1 MRSLFATVSL
11 TLAGAVCL
19 QHSASAADAN
29 RESPIIPLEKGS
41 EVVQVTKGAKVWVN
55 REYQMAA
62 FPKKLENHKIFLRSP
77 MEKTRFEVFQPGYI
91 VVLTP
96 LKQNFNQSEL
106 LSKTG
111 FQSVDLT
118 PFNPYT
124 TRPNKPGNLCLAV
137 QKQVQSGDVV
147 EFNHYGIALWSD
159 QPLPLGETPLP
170 ASNIKIPT
178 LDISDEK
185 HRHSFVAKGTPETYQ
200 GHVDTVLMPDNKT
213 MFAIWAI
220 NHAGYLGPL
229 ARSDDAGLNWSEPI
243 TTPENWRDMRS
254 TTPTIHRLVD
264 PQGQERLFAF
274 AGRNFP
280 GRLCQSYS
288 EDNGKTWTAMVDTGL
303 KAECPPKDIL
313 SFDNGKRLVMWCD
326 RRDPETTSKEDADP
340 LVWQSESLD
349 GGLTWSPERVVV
361 KVPTRWAQPA
371 VIRDHKDPNR
381 LVMLL
386 RYNGYGKGRYAI
398 STNNAR
404 TWSEAMELPESLT
417 GHRPRI
423 RRAPAPDN
431 RLVVV
436 MRDTAPTS
444 HTRGHFVA
452 WIGTFDDIV
461 NKREGQYRIKLL
473 HSNAGSDTGY
483 SGLEVLPDGTF
494 IATTYVKYEPGK
506 NKHSVV
512 CTRFKLAETDAMIK
526 TKE

>member
-1 MRSLFATVSL
+1 MRSLIATVSL
-11 TLAGAVCL
+11 TLAGTVCL

-29 RESPIIPLEKGS
+29 RESPIIPLEKGC
-41 EVVQVTKGAKVWVN
+41 EIVQVTKGAKVWTN
-55 REYQMAA
+55 REYQMTA
-62 FPKKLENHKIFLRSP
+62 FPEALKNHKVFLRSP
-77 MEKTRFEVFQPGYI
+77 MEKARFEVFQPGYI

-111 FQSVDLT
+111 FKSVNLI

-124 TRPNKPGNLCLAV
+124 TQPSKPGNLCLAV

-159 QPLPLGETPLP
+159 QALPLGETPLP
-170 ASNIKIPT
+170 ESNIKIPT
-178 LDISDEK
+178 LDISGEK

-213 MFAIWAI
+213 MFAVWCI
-220 NHAGYLGPL
+220 NHAGHLGPL
-229 ARSDDAGLNWSEPI
+229 AVSYDTGLSWSKPLETPDD
-243 TTPENWRDMRS
+243 WRDVRH

-264 PQGQERLFAF
+264 PQGKARLFVF
-274 AGRNFP
+274 AGYDYPP
-280 GRLCQSYS
+280 GCLRQSYS
-288 EDNGKTWTAMVDTGL
+288 EDNGKTWTPMVDTGL
-303 KAECPPKDIL
+303 IAECPPKDVL

-326 RRDPETTSKEDADP
+326 RRDPKSDRKGNVDP
-340 LVWQSESLD
+340 VVWQSESLD

-371 VIRDHKDPNR
+371 VIRDHTDPNR

-386 RYNGYGKGRYAI
+386 RYNGYGKGRYAV
-398 STNNAR
+398 STDNAQS
-404 TWSEAMELPESLT
+404 WSEAMELPESLT
-417 GHRPRI
+417 GHRPII

-452 WIGTFDDIV
+452 WVGTFDDIV

-494 IATTYVKYEPGK
+494 IATTYIKYEPGE

-512 CTRFKLAETDAMIK
+512 CTRFKLSETDAMGK
-526 TKE
+526 